1 MVQPR
6 AHCNIYSN
14 SCLKA
19 GKVELALTFGGKLF
33 HNLVQDVKQ
42 AIVNLIVVY
51 LFEFC
56 LLSYVFYVY
65 QFYISLLATSSNLI

>member
-1 MVQPR
+1 MVQPHAR
-6 AHCNIYSN
+6 CNIYSN

-42 AIVNLIVVY
+42 AIVNLIVV
-51 LFEFC
+51 
-56 LLSYVFYVY
+56 
-65 QFYISLLATSSNLI
+65 